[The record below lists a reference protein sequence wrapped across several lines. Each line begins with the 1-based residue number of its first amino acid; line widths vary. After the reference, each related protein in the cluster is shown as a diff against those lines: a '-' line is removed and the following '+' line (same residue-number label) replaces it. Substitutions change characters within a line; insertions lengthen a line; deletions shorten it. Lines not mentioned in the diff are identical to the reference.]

1 MKITQILPPDDMALN
16 TAPTTN
22 TGKPKAYSTVQ
33 WGLLLLAVLLVLGL
47 TPWFLG
53 IGWMWT
59 IGLGLGAL
67 ALWQSES
74 DKMNLPLWF
83 APFFALVVAAQAFR
97 VLDIA
102 LIPVLW
108 VVAACLLCLG
118 VWKRATASPD
128 GWGHR
133 LQTRNLWRGHRAWV
147 TLGCA
152 LSLLSLAQTWG
163 QTPTLWNFG
172 WTGGTQTQMGYSS
185 SFSAY
190 SGQYEYS
197 YQPTLTYNPMM
208 YMNNTFFSGIEYSG
222 RWQPQVTWTIVA
234 LLFVLGWSTLKRD
247 DSWFRKGGA
256 WVIGCLVFA
265 ALWWFGLRN
274 DAPGPRWFL
283 VGLLMTAF
291 GVWKLRQGEESG
303 AHDPNSLLR
312 HLKLR
317 RLKKP

>member
-1 MKITQILPPDDMALN
+1 MKITQILPPDDTNLN
-16 TAPTTN
+16 AAPTDAA
-22 TGKPKAYSTVQ
+22 KPKACSTIQ
-33 WGLLLLAVLLVLGL
+33 WGLLVVAVALVLGL

-53 IGWMWT
+53 VGWMWT
-59 IGLGLGAL
+59 IGLALGAL

-74 DKMNLPLWF
+74 DKMTLPPWF
-83 APFFALVVAAQAFR
+83 APFFALLVAAHAFR

-102 LIPVLW
+102 LIPLLW
-108 VVAACLLCLG
+108 VVAACLLCRG
-118 VWKRATASPD
+118 VWNQSKREPSGLAQ
-128 GWGHR
+128 R
-133 LQTRNLWRGHRAWV
+133 LKTSNLWRGHRAWV

-172 WTGGTQTQMGYSS
+172 WTGGMQTQMGYSS

-197 YQPTLTYNPMM
+197 YGPTLTYNPMM
-208 YMNNTFFSGIEYSG
+208 YMNNMFFSGIEYSG

-234 LLFVLGWSTLKRD
+234 LLFVLGWSTLQRD
-247 DSWFRKGGA
+247 DAWFRKGGA

-303 AHDPNSLLR
+303 AHDPKSLLR
-312 HLKLR
+312 HLKLG